1 MYSSSRASES
11 SPDSTEQSTVALL
24 LQGLDGLLG
33 QSDTVLLELIEAS
46 IKVDEREVQT
56 QALGQSLEDLPSS
69 RNDLTANAVTREQT
83 CSRISQRVYMKI
95 SFSYLPMRSVLEAIV
110 RVDVELKVT
119 ASSREIV

>member
-1 MYSSSRASES
+1 MNVSKMAIGHVQSFVCNVVHPFRGASEF

-33 QSDTVLLELIEAS
+33 QSDTIFLELIEAS

-56 QALGQSLEDLPSS
+56 QALGKSLEDLPSS

-83 CSRISQRVYMKI
+83 C
-95 SFSYLPMRSVLEAIV
+95 
-110 RVDVELKVT
+110 DKVSL
-119 ASSREIV
+119 AA

>member
-1 MYSSSRASES
+1 MYSSSRALES

-33 QSDTVLLELIEAS
+33 QSNTILLELIEAS
-46 IKVDEREVQT
+46 IKVDEGEVQT

-83 CSRISQRVYMKI
+83 CNWISQKIYMSVSTVYSPI
-95 SFSYLPMRSVLEAIV
+95 RRVLEAIV
-110 RVDVELKVT
+110 CVGV
-119 ASSREIV
+119 SGSR

>member
-1 MYSSSRASES
+1 LEGVEGELKDVGVSKMVIRRVQSFLCSFMCLSSRAVES
-11 SPDSTEQSTVALL
+11 LPDSTEQGTVALL

-83 CSRISQRVYMKI
+83 CS
-95 SFSYLPMRSVLEAIV
+95 
-110 RVDVELKVT
+110 
-119 ASSREIV
+119 